1 MIATFTL
8 PSGTQAMPTG
18 PCTQVIIT
26 SELAAAQGL
35 ARERRTIMR
44 IEHRALL
51 ARLAGLDKHTRE
63 YWAVRR
69 DADAI
74 EARLRK
80 DRRKYRRLMSA

>member
-1 MIATFTL
+1 MNATCIQTL
-8 PSGTQAMPTG
+8 PIGSHTDI
-18 PCTQVIIT
+18 IIT

-51 ARLAGLDKHTRE
+51 SQLAGLDKHDAR

-69 DADAI
+69 EADAI

-80 DRRKYRRLMSA
+80 DTRKYRRLMSA

>member
-1 MIATFTL
+1 MIATFAPSL
-8 PSGTQAMPTG
+8 PIGEHTP
-18 PCTQVIIT
+18 VIIT

-44 IEHRALL
+44 FEHRALL
-51 ARLAGLDKHTRE
+51 SRLAGLDKHTRE

-80 DRRKYRRLMSA
+80 DRRKYRKLMAN

>member
-1 MIATFTL
+1 MNATRTSL
-8 PSGTQAMPTG
+8 QIGEHTP
-18 PCTQVIIT
+18 VIIT

-51 ARLAGLDKHTRE
+51 NRLAGLDKHTRE
-63 YWAVRR
+63 YWATRR

-74 EARLRK
+74 EARLRA
-80 DRRKYRRLMSA
+80 DRRKYRKLMSA